1 MSVANHVYAMR
12 QCLPSPK
19 QWAAALLAAGFEV
32 VLDSEFVWWEFEG
45 FLPATYLGQE
55 AGFEL
60 YVESVDANQL
70 SKRERKHI
78 QGRDT
83 VVTLITHSDMH
94 EYLSSMLAAAVL
106 CALSDGVLAEGGEPP
121 FIPAQDAIDWARAC
135 EPEIVKLMQA
145 EG

>member
-1 MSVANHVYAMR
+1 MSVANNVYAMR
-12 QCLPSPK
+12 QSLPTPK
-19 QWAAALLAAGFEV
+19 QWAAALLEAGFEV

-45 FLPATYLGQE
+45 FLPATYQGQE

-70 SKRERKHI
+70 NKRERKHL

-83 VVTLITHSDMH
+83 VVTLITHSDMR
-94 EYLSSMLAAAVL
+94 EYVSSMLAAAVL
-106 CALSDGVLAEGGEPP
+106 CALSDGLLAEGGETP
-121 FIPAQDAIDWARAC
+121 FIAAPDAIDWARDC

-145 EG
+145 DG